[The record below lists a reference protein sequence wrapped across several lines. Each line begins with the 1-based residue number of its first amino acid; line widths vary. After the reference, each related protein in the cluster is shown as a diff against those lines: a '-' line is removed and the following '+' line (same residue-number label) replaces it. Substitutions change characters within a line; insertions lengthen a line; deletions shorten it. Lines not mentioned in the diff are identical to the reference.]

1 MNADVPVWNYDDPMP
16 EVRDDVTVMEV
27 LDAWMHGERLDKG
40 WSLQAKGSCLWHHYE
55 LIGYRTED
63 FLYIVKYSIAFGEW
77 WKQVINKN
85 PELKNRFKIW
95 PPELWRT
102 TPFLKQIQDS
112 ADIPF

>member
-95 PPELWRT
+95 PPESWRT

>member
-1 MNADVPVWNYDDPMP
+1 MNADIPVWNYDDPMP

-27 LDAWMHGERLDKG
+27 LDAWMHGECRDKG

-63 FLYIVKYSIAFGEW
+63 FFYIVKYSVAFGKW
-77 WKQVINKN
+77 WEQAINQN

-102 TPFLKQIQDS
+102 TPFLKEIQDS
-112 ADIPF
+112 AEIPF